1 MTILFTI
8 LLLISDLI
16 ETTYDLGRTTRRY
29 GVPAVVYLYCIMEYG
44 WERLTSLEMPLVVQD
59 RRGLGFAG
67 M

>member
-16 ETTYDLGRTTRRY
+16 ETTYDLGVATRKY
-29 GVPAVVYLYCIMEYG
+29 ALPAVVYLYCIMEYG
-44 WERLTSLEMPLVVQD
+44 WDRVTSLEMPLVVQE
-59 RRGLGFAG
+59 RRGPGFAV